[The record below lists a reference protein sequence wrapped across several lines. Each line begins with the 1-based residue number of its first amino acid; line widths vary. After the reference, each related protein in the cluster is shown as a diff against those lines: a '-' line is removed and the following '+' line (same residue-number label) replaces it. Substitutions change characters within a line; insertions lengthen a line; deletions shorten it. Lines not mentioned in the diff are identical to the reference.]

1 MRAVLSLFACA
12 LYWAQPA
19 VAQDIPGPVPAEIL
33 HIVDGD
39 TVGVRAHTWPGQYVE
54 IRVRL
59 RGADAPEVRRVA
71 CEAERARGHEA
82 TEFTRAWLTAPDGGG
97 FAPVMLTD
105 IGPDSFWG
113 RVVARMER
121 AGDGADLSDDLI
133 AAGLAVPFR
142 QRGPWCD
149 APEDAPNG
157 AEPSL
162 P

>member
-1 MRAVLSLFACA
+1 MRAFFALFACTVA
-12 LYWAQPA
+12 LTQPA
-19 VAQDIPGPVPAEIL
+19 VAQEIPGPVPAEIL

-59 RGADAPEVRRVA
+59 RGVDAPEIRRVA
-71 CEAERARGHEA
+71 CEAERVKGHEA
-82 TEFTRAWLTAPDGGG
+82 TQFTRDWLTAPDGGG

-113 RVVARMER
+113 RVVARLVR
-121 AGDGADLSDDLI
+121 AEDGADLSDDLL

-149 APEDAPNG
+149 APDGADA
-157 AEPSL
+157 SRR
-162 P
+162 

>member
-1 MRAVLSLFACA
+1 MRAFFALFACIA
-12 LYWAQPA
+12 LAAQPA
-19 VAQDIPGPVPAEIL
+19 VGQEIPGPVPAEIL
-33 HIVDGD
+33 HIVEGD

-59 RGADAPEVRRVA
+59 RGVDAPEIRRVA
-71 CEAERARGHEA
+71 CEAERVKGHEA
-82 TEFTRAWLTAPDGGG
+82 TQFTRDWLTAPGGDG

-113 RVVARMER
+113 RVVARLVR
-121 AGDGADLSDDLI
+121 AEDGADLSDDLL

-149 APEDAPNG
+149 APDGADA
-157 AEPSL
+157 SRR
-162 P
+162 

>member
-1 MRAVLSLFACA
+1 M
-12 LYWAQPA
+12 AQE
-19 VAQDIPGPVPAEIL
+19 IPGPVPAEIL

-59 RGADAPEVRRVA
+59 RGVDAPEIRRVA
-71 CEAERARGHEA
+71 CEAERVKGHEA
-82 TEFTRAWLTAPDGGG
+82 TEFTRDWLTE
-97 FAPVMLTD
+97 

-113 RVVARMER
+113 RVVARLVR
-121 AGDGADLSDDLI
+121 AEDGADLSDDLM

-149 APEDAPNG
+149 GEADEA
-157 AEPSL
+157 AR
-162 P
+162 

>member
-1 MRAVLSLFACA
+1 MRAFFALFACTA
-12 LYWAQPA
+12 LLTQPA
-19 VAQDIPGPVPAEIL
+19 VAQEIPGPVPAEIL

-59 RGADAPEVRRVA
+59 RGVDAPEIRRVA
-71 CEAERARGHEA
+71 CEAERVKGHEA
-82 TEFTRAWLTAPDGGG
+82 TQFTRDWLTAPDGEG
-97 FAPVMLTD
+97 FAPVMLTE

-113 RVVARMER
+113 RVVARLVR
-121 AGDGADLSDDLI
+121 AGDGADLSDDLM

-149 APEDAPNG
+149 AAAGTDASRP
-157 AEPSL
+157 
-162 P
+162 